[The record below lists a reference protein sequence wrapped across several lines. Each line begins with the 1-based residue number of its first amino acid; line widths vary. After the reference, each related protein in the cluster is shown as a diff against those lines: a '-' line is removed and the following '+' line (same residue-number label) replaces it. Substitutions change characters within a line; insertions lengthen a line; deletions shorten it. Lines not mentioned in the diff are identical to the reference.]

1 MWWKKPW
8 KQLGSSSWN
17 HLKKG
22 VLMQEGEGCS
32 AANSSVLGSLST
44 TDKEGVF
51 LNNKVMLEGP
61 ALTEDTTDN
70 VSSNGLK

>member
-1 MWWKKPW
+1 
-8 KQLGSSSWN
+8 
-17 HLKKG
+17 
-22 VLMQEGEGCS
+22 MQEGEGCS
-32 AANSSVLGSLST
+32 AANSSVLGFLST

-61 ALTEDTTDN
+61 ALAEDTTDN